1 MRKFTYNWQRGS
13 QALNLLSARRPS
25 KPISSFAYNWQRG
38 RNENLFSFRPSKPIS
53 SFAYLVLL
61 SLIYSFLFPQY
72 FYPFGAWAYSP
83 IQTKE
88 PILISDFIYWPL
100 SNQITDVID
109 DSFQLAVIQD
119 NTLIQTSN
127 PINPILKGPS
137 CPVSKKRMVI
147 VTAYSSTPDQT
158 DDSPF
163 ITASGTYVRDGIVAA
178 NFLKF
183 GTQVKF
189 PRLYGDKVFVV
200 EDRMALKNSHKID
213 IWMPARDE
221 AIEFGVKKTEMIIL

>member
-1 MRKFTYNWQRGS
+1 MRKLTYFS
-13 QALNLLSARRPS
+13 Q
-25 KPISSFAYNWQRG
+25 KISNIWTGLVCFGLVY
-38 RNENLFSFRPSKPIS
+38 S
-53 SFAYLVLL
+53 S
-61 SLIYSFLFPQY
+61 LFPQY
-72 FYPFGAWAYSP
+72 FYPFGAWADFS

-88 PILISDFIYWPL
+88 PILIFELNYWPL

-109 DSFQLAVIQD
+109 DSFQLAVIQG

-127 PINPILKGPS
+127 PFNPILKGPS
-137 CPVSKKRMVI
+137 CPVLKKRVVI

-158 DDSPF
+158 DNSPF
-163 ITASGTYVRDGIVAA
+163 ITASGSYVRDGIVAA

-213 IWMPARDE
+213 IWMPTRDE